1 MTEQASVLPPADP
14 GQDPA
19 GLALTGSDPVA
30 ERGVSIRD
38 VATAGQRVSIPD
50 IPVSDGSATL
60 PDIAVAK
67 HGYGPGR
74 GKKGIAA
81 QQSLLPKSDPGDV
94 VIHRWR
100 EQQPR

>member
-50 IPVSDGSATL
+50 IPVRPMNGN
-60 PDIAVAK
+60 VAGHCGGEAWLWARTRK
-67 HGYGPGR
+67 ER
-74 GKKGIAA
+74 DCSTAISFAEVR
-81 QQSLLPKSDPGDV
+81 SGDV